1 MVEFESFFALF
12 RVGKSEIEN
21 IYVLY
26 VSFKKAITEPAESQQ
41 KLAHDLVASGGNSGG
56 REIMLT
62 KNNFYI
68 KKVVTSILCW
78 LVCILIN

>member
-41 KLAHDLVASGGNSGG
+41 KTRS
-56 REIMLT
+56 
-62 KNNFYI
+62 
-68 KKVVTSILCW
+68 
-78 LVCILIN
+78 